1 MYSLGRREDQSPINL
16 LSTSLPT
23 TVSGSQPQNSKPG
36 CVKDQKIKMATPLK
50 IFKTDRFV
58 CTLETLIP
66 VVKRYFPW
74 FSLRI
79 EMFFFT
85 ADSTFFSSGQA
96 RGRTANTWVEGRVQ
110 GGKQQVSDE
119 NALKKEQDVK
129 TTRMSRG
136 EVKLQLVASS
146 VKGLWAKRLLWFPYQ
161 IDYVWIKQIKSK
173 YQRNR
178 FLIRSLK

>member
-1 MYSLGRREDQSPINL
+1 MSKWFVIPLTRCMYSLGRREDQSPINL

-58 CTLETLIP
+58 CTLETLTP
-66 VVKRYFPW
+66 VVKTYFPW

-85 ADSTFFSSGQA
+85 ADSKFFGPGQA

-119 NALKKEQDVK
+119 NALKKKQDVK
-129 TTRMSRG
+129 TTRMSIKG
-136 EVKLQLVASS
+136 EVKCKVAIRCQFSERALS
-146 VKGLWAKRLLWFPYQ
+146 EASFMVSLPNRLCL
-161 IDYVWIKQIKSK
+161 D
-173 YQRNR
+173 
-178 FLIRSLK
+178 